1 MQAQR
6 DPWPDQEIVH
16 TCAFITLNPADI
28 ADLLLGAMA
37 GVVPDEWKSWDSFK
51 RCKFVAENPGPAA
64 IFFDVVIEGM
74 IF

>member
-1 MQAQR
+1 
-6 DPWPDQEIVH
+6 
-16 TCAFITLNPADI
+16 
-28 ADLLLGAMA
+28 MA
-37 GVVPDEWKSWDSFK
+37 GVLPDEWKSWDSFK